1 MGKTGTL
8 PVGIY
13 ELGHYGAQPY
23 LESVFLARL
32 APVKEGMWAVRQ
44 IPWTG
49 GRAHVGL
56 MFRPVPPFNSK
67 KLC

>member
-1 MGKTGTL
+1 MLSQPVLVMEVATVVGKTL

-32 APVKEGMWAVRQ
+32 APVKEGVWATRQ
-44 IPWTG
+44 IP
-49 GRAHVGL
+49 
-56 MFRPVPPFNSK
+56 
-67 KLC
+67 

>member
-1 MGKTGTL
+1 MEVATVVGKTL

-32 APVKEGMWAVRQ
+32 APVKEGVWATRQ
-44 IPWTG
+44 IP
-49 GRAHVGL
+49 
-56 MFRPVPPFNSK
+56 
-67 KLC
+67 